1 MLYTALHLGEGNQD
15 KTLHIHGRALR
26 RKIKMSNRINR
37 AVLPLILCGALL
49 AGCGGG
55 AAASAEAAAAVSETD
70 GSFVA
75 VPVET
80 IDTGALFS
88 TRDMD
93 AGYDESAAVS
103 IRLNGGT
110 ALCSSAAVAIDGG
123 EITLLAEGVYIL
135 SGTLTEGQ
143 VVVDAGEADKVQI
156 VLSGADITSASSA
169 AIYCREADKVFLTL
183 AEGTENSLTNGGSF
197 QPVDD
202 SNIDAVVFSK
212 TDLTLNGSGSL
223 TVTSPGGHGV
233 VSKDELTITGGSY
246 TVTAARHGLT
256 GKDSVAIAGRSFNIT
271 SGSDG
276 IHAENADDA
285 AKGFLCIADGS
296 FTIDAQGDAIS
307 ASGELQIDGGSYTL
321 TAGGGSA
328 SVTMKAGDTMQR
340 PGFQDF
346 SAVGTSPDAADATEN
361 TASCKGI
368 KADGT
373 LTVNG
378 GSFDLDTADDAVHS
392 GADVTITGGEWTLRT
407 GDDGIHADASVL
419 IQAGR
424 FTIPYC
430 YEGVEGLSVTIDGG
444 TLDIT
449 ARDDGINAAG
459 GADGSGTAYGFGRQ
473 DPFAVNNDCA
483 ITINGGEITIVSD
496 GDCLDSNRSLTV
508 NGGTLK
514 LTCNGNGNTAI
525 DANGTF
531 SNNGG
536 SITTND
542 GSESGTGGMGGGR
555 GGMDGHGGMGG
566 GKPFGAE
573 KAGGEGMP
581 REPGQQRPMP
591 GAAV

>member
-1 MLYTALHLGEGNQD
+1 MGSQMVFRRYEIKYLMD
-15 KTLHIHGRALR
+15 RRWALR
-26 RKIKMSNRINR
+26 RKIKMSKRINR
-37 AVLPLILCGALL
+37 SVLPFILCVALLL

-55 AAASAEAAAAVSETD
+55 AAAATAAVSETV
-70 GSFVA
+70 STPLA
-75 VPVET
+75 ATVET
-80 IDTGALFS
+80 MDTGALFS
-88 TRDMD
+88 KRDMD

-103 IRLNGGT
+103 IRLNGDS
-110 ALCSSAAVAIDGG
+110 ALCSSSAVAIDGG

-143 VVVDAGEADKVQI
+143 VVVDAGDGDKVQI

-183 AEGTENSLTNGGSF
+183 AAGTENSLTNGGSF
-197 QPVDD
+197 QPVED

-223 TVTSPGGHGV
+223 TVTSPGGHGI

-246 TVTAARHGLT
+246 TLTAARHGFT
-256 GKDSVAIAGRSFNIT
+256 GKDSVAIAGGSFNIT

-307 ASGELQIDGGSYTL
+307 ASGEVQIDGGSYAL
-321 TAGGGSA
+321 TAGGGSDG
-328 SVTMKAGDTMQR
+328 VTMKAGNTMQR
-340 PGFQDF
+340 PGFQAF
-346 SAVGTSPDAADATEN
+346 SAADATAAADATED
-361 TASCKGI
+361 TTSCKGI

-378 GSFDLDTADDAVHS
+378 GSFDLDTADDAIHS
-392 GADVTITGGEWTLRT
+392 GADVTITGGEWTIRT
-407 GDDGIHADASVL
+407 GDDGIHADAAVL
-419 IQAGR
+419 IQAGNL
-424 FTIPYC
+424 TIPYC
-430 YEGVEGLSVTIDGG
+430 YEGVEGQSVTIDGG

-473 DPFAVNNDCA
+473 DPFAVDGSCA

-496 GDCLDSNRSLTV
+496 GDCLDSNGSLTI

-525 DANGTF
+525 DANGTYA
-531 SNNGG
+531 NNGG

-555 GGMDGHGGMGG
+555 GDMGG

-573 KAGGEGMP
+573 KAGGQGMP
-581 REPGQQRPMP
+581 REPGQQRPIP
-591 GAAV
+591 GAAA

>member
-1 MLYTALHLGEGNQD
+1 MNQRI
-15 KTLHIHGRALR
+15 KRAILT
-26 RKIKMSNRINR
+26 S
-37 AVLPLILCGALL
+37 ILCGALLL

-55 AAASAEAAAAVSETD
+55 AAAATAAVSETV
-70 GSFVA
+70 STPLA
-75 VPVET
+75 ATVET
-80 IDTGALFS
+80 LDTGALFS

-103 IRLNGGT
+103 IRLNGDT
-110 ALCSSAAVAIDGG
+110 ALCSSSAVAIDGG
-123 EITLLAEGVYIL
+123 DISLLAEGVYIL

-143 VVVDAGEADKVQI
+143 VVVDAGDADKVQI
-156 VLSGADITSASSA
+156 VLSGADITSTASA

-223 TVTSPGGHGV
+223 TVTSPGGHGI

-246 TVTAARHGLT
+246 TLTAARHGFT
-256 GKDSVAIAGRSFNIT
+256 GKDSVAIAGGSFTIT

-307 ASGELQIDGGSYTL
+307 ASGKVQIDGGSFAL

-328 SVTMKAGDTMQR
+328 SVTMKAGDAMQR
-340 PGFQDF
+340 PGFRDF
-346 SAVGTSPDAADATEN
+346 SAAGASPDVADATED

-368 KADGT
+368 KADGA
-373 LTVNG
+373 LTVSG

-407 GDDGIHADASVL
+407 GDDGIHADAAVL
-419 IQAGR
+419 IRAGR

-430 YEGVEGLSVTIDGG
+430 YEGVEGQSVTIDGG

-459 GADGSGTAYGFGRQ
+459 GADGSAYGFGRQ
-473 DPFAVNNDCA
+473 DPFAVDSNCA

-496 GDCLDSNRSLTV
+496 GDCLDSNGSLTI

-525 DANGTF
+525 DANGTYA
-531 SNNGG
+531 NNGG

-555 GGMDGHGGMGG
+555 GGMGGHGGMGG

-573 KAGGEGMP
+573 KADEGMP
-581 REPGQQRPMP
+581 RDPGQQRSMP
-591 GAAV
+591 GATA

>member
-1 MLYTALHLGEGNQD
+1 MS
-15 KTLHIHGRALR
+15 KR
-26 RKIKMSNRINR
+26 IKRTVFTS
-37 AVLPLILCGALL
+37 ILCVALLL

-55 AAASAEAAAAVSETD
+55 AAAAAEAPAAVSETD
-70 GSFVA
+70 SSSA
-75 VPVET
+75 VTANVEAM
-80 IDTGALFS
+80 DTGALFS
-88 TRDMD
+88 TRDME

-103 IRLNGGT
+103 IRLGGDT
-110 ALCSSAAVAIDGG
+110 ALCSSSAVAIDGG

-143 VVVDAGEADKVQI
+143 VVVDAGDGAKVQI
-156 VLSGADITSASSA
+156 VLKGADITSAASA

-183 AEGTENSLTNGGSF
+183 AAGTENSLYNGGSF

-223 TVTSPGGHGV
+223 TVTSPGGHGI

-246 TVTAARHGLT
+246 TLTAARHGLT
-256 GKDSVAIAGRSFNIT
+256 GKDSVDIAGGSFSIT

-285 AKGFLCIADGS
+285 AKGFLYIADGS

-307 ASGELQIDGGSYTL
+307 ASGQLQIDGGSFAL
-321 TAGGGSA
+321 TAGGGSEGA
-328 SVTMKAGDTMQR
+328 TMKAGDAMQR

-346 SAVGTSPDAADATEN
+346 SVADAADAAD

-368 KADGT
+368 KAGGA
-373 LTVNG
+373 LTVSG

-392 GADVTITGGEWTLRT
+392 GGDVTITGGEWTIRT
-407 GDDGIHADASVL
+407 GDDGIHADAAVL
-419 IQAGR
+419 IQAGT

-430 YEGVEGLSVTIDGG
+430 YEGVEGQSVTIDGG
-444 TLDIT
+444 TLDII

-473 DPFAVNNDCA
+473 DPFAVDGNCA

-496 GDCLDSNRSLTV
+496 GDCLDSNGILTV

-555 GGMDGHGGMGG
+555 GGMGG
-566 GKPFGAE
+566 GKPFDAE

-581 REPGQQRPMP
+581 RAPGQQRPMP
-591 GAAV
+591 GAAA

>member
-1 MLYTALHLGEGNQD
+1 MN
-15 KTLHIHGRALR
+15 
-26 RKIKMSNRINR
+26 SRINR
-37 AVLPLILCGALL
+37 TILPLILCGALL

-70 GSFVA
+70 SSVVA
-75 VPVET
+75 APAET
-80 IDTGALFS
+80 VDTGTLFS

-93 AGYDESAAVS
+93 AGYDESAAVP
-103 IRLNGGT
+103 IRLNGDT
-110 ALCSSAAVAIDGG
+110 ALCSSSAVAIEGG
-123 EITLLAEGVYIL
+123 KITLLAEGVYIL
-135 SGTLTEGQ
+135 SGTLEDGQ
-143 VVVDAGEADKVQI
+143 VVVDAGNGDKVQI
-156 VLSGADITSASSA
+156 VLSGADITCASSA
-169 AIYCREADKVFLTL
+169 AIYCRGADKVFLTL
-183 AEGTENSLTNGGSF
+183 AAGTENSLANGGSF

-202 SNIDAVVFSK
+202 SNIDAVVFSR

-233 VSKDELTITGGSY
+233 VSKDELTVTGGSY
-246 TVTAARHGLT
+246 TVTAAKHGFT
-256 GKDSVAIAGRSFNIT
+256 GKDSVAIAGGSFTIT

-307 ASGELQIDGGSYTL
+307 ASGQLQIDGGSYAL
-321 TAGGGSA
+321 TAGGGSESA
-328 SVTMKAGDTMQR
+328 TMKAGDTMQR
-340 PGFQDF
+340 PGFRDF
-346 SAVGTSPDAADATEN
+346 SSAVASPDAAAAEDTV
-361 TASCKGI
+361 SCKGI

-392 GADVTITGGEWTLRT
+392 GADVTITGGEWTIRT
-407 GDDGIHADASVL
+407 GDDGIHADAAVI
-419 IQAGR
+419 IQTGR
-424 FTIPYC
+424 FIISDC
-430 YEGVEGLSVTIDGG
+430 YEGVEGQSVTIHGG

-473 DPFAVNNDCA
+473 DPFAVDDSCA

-496 GDCLDSNRSLTV
+496 GDCLDSNGSLTI

-514 LTCNGNGNTAI
+514 LSCSGNGNTAI
-525 DANGTF
+525 DSNGAYA
-531 SNNGG
+531 NNGG

-542 GSESGTGGMGGGR
+542 GSESGAGGMGGGR
-555 GGMDGHGGMGG
+555 GSMDGHGGMGG
-566 GKPFGAE
+566 EKPFGAE
-573 KAGGEGMP
+573 KAGGDGMP

-591 GAAV
+591 GAAA

>member
-1 MLYTALHLGEGNQD
+1 MN
-15 KTLHIHGRALR
+15 
-26 RKIKMSNRINR
+26 SRINR
-37 AVLPLILCGALL
+37 TILPLILCGALL

-70 GSFVA
+70 SSVVA
-75 VPVET
+75 APAET
-80 IDTGALFS
+80 VDTGTLFS

-93 AGYDESAAVS
+93 AGYDESAAVP
-103 IRLNGGT
+103 IRLNGDT
-110 ALCSSAAVAIDGG
+110 ALCSSSAVAIEGG
-123 EITLLAEGVYIL
+123 KITLLAEGVYIL
-135 SGTLTEGQ
+135 SGTLEDGQ
-143 VVVDAGEADKVQI
+143 VVVDAGNGDKVQI
-156 VLSGADITSASSA
+156 VLSGADITCASSA

-183 AEGTENSLTNGGSF
+183 AAGTENSLANGGSF

-202 SNIDAVVFSK
+202 SNIDAVVFSR

-233 VSKDELTITGGSY
+233 VSKDELTVTGGSY
-246 TVTAARHGLT
+246 TVTAAKHGFT
-256 GKDSVAIAGRSFNIT
+256 GKDSVAIAGGSFTIT

-307 ASGELQIDGGSYTL
+307 ASGQLQIDGGSYAL
-321 TAGGGSA
+321 TAGGGSESA
-328 SVTMKAGDTMQR
+328 TMKAGDTMQR
-340 PGFQDF
+340 PGFRDF
-346 SAVGTSPDAADATEN
+346 SSAVASPDAAAAEDTV
-361 TASCKGI
+361 SCKGI

-392 GADVTITGGEWTLRT
+392 GADVTITGGEWTIRT
-407 GDDGIHADASVL
+407 GDDGIHADAAVI
-419 IQAGR
+419 IQTGR
-424 FTIPYC
+424 FTISDC
-430 YEGVEGLSVTIDGG
+430 YEGVEGQSVTIHGV

-449 ARDDGINAAG
+449 ARDDGINAAD

-473 DPFAVNNDCA
+473 DPFAVDDSCA

-496 GDCLDSNRSLTV
+496 GDCLDSNGSLTI

-514 LTCNGNGNTAI
+514 LSCSGNGNTAI
-525 DANGTF
+525 DSNGAYA
-531 SNNGG
+531 NNGG

-542 GSESGTGGMGGGR
+542 GSESAAGGMGGGR
-555 GGMDGHGGMGG
+555 GSMDGHGGMGG
-566 GKPFGAE
+566 EKPFGAE
-573 KAGGEGMP
+573 KAGGDGMP

-591 GAAV
+591 GAAA

>member
-1 MLYTALHLGEGNQD
+1 M
-15 KTLHIHGRALR
+15 
-26 RKIKMSNRINR
+26 
-37 AVLPLILCGALL
+37 
-49 AGCGGG
+49 
-55 AAASAEAAAAVSETD
+55 
-70 GSFVA
+70 
-75 VPVET
+75 
-80 IDTGALFS
+80 DTGALFS

-93 AGYDESAAVS
+93 AGYDESAAVP
-103 IRLNGGT
+103 IRLSGDT

-123 EITLLAEGVYIL
+123 KITLLAEGVYIL

-143 VVVDAGEADKVQI
+143 VVVDAGDGDKVQI
-156 VLSGADITSASSA
+156 VLKGADITSAASA

-197 QPVDD
+197 EPVDD

-212 TDLTLNGSGSL
+212 ADLTLNGSGSL
-223 TVTSPGGHGV
+223 TVTSPGGHGI

-256 GKDSVAIAGRSFNIT
+256 GKDSVAIAGGSFNIT

-276 IHAENADDA
+276 IHAENADNA
-285 AKGFLCIADGS
+285 AKGFLYIVDGS

-307 ASGELQIDGGSYTL
+307 ASGEVQIDGGSFAL

-328 SVTMKAGDTMQR
+328 SVTMKAGDAMQR
-340 PGFQDF
+340 PGFRDF
-346 SAVGTSPDAADATEN
+346 SAAGASPDAADATEDA
-361 TASCKGI
+361 ASCKGI
-368 KADGT
+368 KADGA

-392 GADVTITGGEWTLRT
+392 GGDVTITGGEWTLRT
-407 GDDGIHADASVL
+407 GDDGIHADAAVL
-419 IQAGR
+419 IQAGN
-424 FTIPYC
+424 FIISYC
-430 YEGVEGLSVTIDGG
+430 YEGVEGQSVTIDGG
-444 TLDIT
+444 ALDIT
-449 ARDDGINAAG
+449 ARDDGLNAAG

-473 DPFAVNNDCA
+473 DPFAVDGNCA

-496 GDCLDSNRSLTV
+496 GDCLDSNGSLTI

-531 SNNGG
+531 ANNGG

-555 GGMDGHGGMGG
+555 GGMGGHGGMGG

-591 GAAV
+591 GAAA

>member
-1 MLYTALHLGEGNQD
+1 
-15 KTLHIHGRALR
+15 
-26 RKIKMSNRINR
+26 MSNQTKR
-37 AVLPLILCGALL
+37 AVLASILCVALLL
-49 AGCGGG
+49 AGCGGE
-55 AAASAEAAAAVSETD
+55 AAASAETTTAVSETD
-70 GSFVA
+70 NTPLEATVA
-75 VPVET
+75 AT
-80 IDTGALFS
+80 DTSALFS
-88 TRDMD
+88 NRDMD
-93 AGYDESAAVS
+93 AGYDGSAAVS

-110 ALCSSAAVAIDGG
+110 ALCSSSAVAIDGG

-143 VVVDAGEADKVQI
+143 VVVDAGDGAKVQI

-183 AEGTENSLTNGGSF
+183 AAGTENSLTNGGSF
-197 QPVDD
+197 QPAED

-223 TVTSPGGHGV
+223 TVTSPGGHGI
-233 VSKDELTITGGSY
+233 VSKDELTITDGSY
-246 TVTAARHGLT
+246 TLTAARHGLS
-256 GKDSVAIAGRSFNIT
+256 GKDSVAIAGGSFTIT

-285 AKGFLCIADGS
+285 AKGFLYIADGS

-307 ASGELQIDGGSYTL
+307 ASGDLQIDGGSFAL

-340 PGFQDF
+340 PGSQDF
-346 SAVGTSPDAADATEN
+346 SVANAADAADAAED

-368 KADGT
+368 KAGGT

-392 GADVTITGGEWTLRT
+392 GGDVTVTGGEWTLRT
-407 GDDGIHADASVL
+407 GDDGIHADAAVL
-419 IQAGR
+419 IRAGS

-430 YEGVEGLSVTIDGG
+430 YEGVEGQSVTIDGG

-449 ARDDGINAAG
+449 ARDDGLNAAG

-473 DPFAVNNDCA
+473 DPFAVDENCA

-496 GDCLDSNRSLTV
+496 GDCLDSNGILTV

-514 LTCNGNGNTAI
+514 LSCSGNGNTAI
-525 DANGTF
+525 DASGTF
-531 SNNGG
+531 TNNGG

-542 GSESGTGGMGGGR
+542 GSESGTGGMGGGH

-591 GAAV
+591 GPAA

>member
-1 MLYTALHLGEGNQD
+1 MSKRIKRTAL
-15 KTLHIHGRALR
+15 T
-26 RKIKMSNRINR
+26 S
-37 AVLPLILCGALL
+37 ILCIALLL

-55 AAASAEAAAAVSETD
+55 AAASAEAPAAVSET
-70 GSFVA
+70 GSSAVTATVA
-75 VPVET
+75 AV
-80 IDTGALFS
+80 DSGALFS
-88 TRDMD
+88 KRDMD

-103 IRLNGGT
+103 IRLGGDT
-110 ALCSSAAVAIDGG
+110 ALCSSSAVAIDGG

-143 VVVDAGEADKVQI
+143 VVVDAGDGDKVQI
-156 VLSGADITSASSA
+156 VLSGADITSAASA

-183 AEGTENSLTNGGSF
+183 AAGTENSLSNGGSF

-223 TVTSPGGHGV
+223 TVTSPEGHGI
-233 VSKDELTITGGSY
+233 VSKDELTVTGGSY
-246 TVTAARHGLT
+246 TLTADRHGLT
-256 GKDSVAIAGRSFNIT
+256 GKDSVAIAGGSFNIT

-285 AKGFLCIADGS
+285 AKGFLYIADGS
-296 FTIDAQGDAIS
+296 FNIDAQGDAIS
-307 ASGELQIDGGSYTL
+307 TCGQLQIDGGSFAL
-321 TAGGGSA
+321 TAGGGSTA
-328 SVTMKAGDTMQR
+328 VTMKAGDTMQR
-340 PGFQDF
+340 PGFRDF
-346 SAVGTSPDAADATEN
+346 SAAGTPSDTADATED

-392 GADVTITGGEWTLRT
+392 GADVTITGGEWSIRT
-407 GDDGIHADASVL
+407 GDDGIHADAAVL
-419 IQAGR
+419 IQAGNL
-424 FTIPYC
+424 TIPYC
-430 YEGVEGLSVTIDGG
+430 YEGVEGQSVTIDGG

-473 DPFAVNNDCA
+473 DPFAVDGSCA
-483 ITINGGEITIVSD
+483 ITINDGEITIVSD
-496 GDCLDSNRSLTV
+496 GDCLDSNGSLTI

-514 LTCNGNGNTAI
+514 LTCSGNGNTAI
-525 DANGTF
+525 DANGTYA
-531 SNNGG
+531 NNGG

-542 GSESGTGGMGGGR
+542 GSDSGTGGMGGGR
-555 GGMDGHGGMGG
+555 GDMGGGRGDMGG

-573 KAGGEGMP
+573 KAGGQGMP

-591 GAAV
+591 GAAA

>member
-1 MLYTALHLGEGNQD
+1 MLYTALHLGDGNRD
-15 KTLHIHGRALR
+15 KTLHIHGGALR
-26 RKIKMSNRINR
+26 RKFNMSSRINR
-37 AVLPLILCGALL
+37 TILPLILCGALL

-70 GSFVA
+70 GSVVA
-75 VPVET
+75 APAET

-93 AGYDESAAVS
+93 AGYDESAAVP
-103 IRLNGGT
+103 IRLNGDT
-110 ALCSSAAVAIDGG
+110 SLCSSSAVAIEGG
-123 EITLLAEGVYIL
+123 KITLLAEGVYIL
-135 SGTLTEGQ
+135 SGTLEDGQ
-143 VVVDAGEADKVQI
+143 VVVDAGNGDKVQI
-156 VLSGADITSASSA
+156 VLSGADITCASSA
-169 AIYCREADKVFLTL
+169 AIYCRKADKVFLTL
-183 AEGTENSLTNGGSF
+183 AAGTENSLANGGSF

-202 SNIDAVVFSK
+202 SNIDAVLFSR

-233 VSKDELTITGGSY
+233 VSKDELTVTGGSY
-246 TVTAARHGLT
+246 TVTAAKHGFT
-256 GKDSVAIAGRSFNIT
+256 GKDSVAIADGSFTIT

-285 AKGFLCIADGS
+285 AKGFLYIADGS
-296 FTIDAQGDAIS
+296 FIINAQGDAIS
-307 ASGELQIDGGSYTL
+307 ASGQLQIDGGSYAL
-321 TAGGGSA
+321 TVGGSSESA
-328 SVTMKAGDTMQR
+328 TMKAGDTMQR
-340 PGFQDF
+340 LGFRDF
-346 SAVGTSPDAADATEN
+346 SSAVASPDAAAAED

-392 GADVTITGGEWTLRT
+392 GADVTITGGEWTIRT
-407 GDDGIHADASVL
+407 GDDGIHADAAVI
-419 IQAGR
+419 IQTGR
-424 FTIPYC
+424 FTISDC
-430 YEGVEGLSVTIDGG
+430 YEGVEGQSVTIHGG

-459 GADGSGTAYGFGRQ
+459 GADGSGTAYGFGHQ
-473 DPFAVNNDCA
+473 DPFAVDDSCA

-496 GDCLDSNRSLTV
+496 GDCLDSNGSLTI

-514 LTCNGNGNTAI
+514 LSCSGNGNTAI
-525 DANGTF
+525 DSNGAYA
-531 SNNGG
+531 NNGG

-542 GSESGTGGMGGGR
+542 GSESGAGGMGGGR
-555 GGMDGHGGMGG
+555 GSMDGHGGMGG
-566 GKPFGAE
+566 EKPFGAE
-573 KAGGEGMP
+573 KAGGDGMP

-591 GAAV
+591 GAAA

>member
-1 MLYTALHLGEGNQD
+1 
-15 KTLHIHGRALR
+15 
-26 RKIKMSNRINR
+26 MSKRINR
-37 AVLPLILCGALL
+37 AVLPFILCGALL

-55 AAASAEAAAAVSETD
+55 AAASAEATAAVSET
-70 GSFVA
+70 GSTPLAATVA
-75 VPVET
+75 AM
-80 IDTGALFS
+80 DTGALFS

-103 IRLNGGT
+103 IQLNDDT
-110 ALCSSAAVAIDGG
+110 ALCSSSAVAIDGG

-135 SGTLTEGQ
+135 SGTLAEGQ
-143 VVVDAGEADKVQI
+143 VVVDAGDADKVQI
-156 VLSGADITSASSA
+156 VLSGADITSAASA
-169 AIYCREADKVFLTL
+169 SIYCREADKVFLTL
-183 AEGTENSLTNGGSF
+183 AEGTENSLNNGGSF

-223 TVTSPGGHGV
+223 TVTSPGGHGI

-246 TVTAARHGLT
+246 TVTAAKHGFT
-256 GKDSVAIAGRSFNIT
+256 GKDSVAIAVGSFNIT

-285 AKGFLCIADGS
+285 AKGFLYIAGGS

-307 ASGELQIDGGSYTL
+307 ASGELQIDGGSYAL

-328 SVTMKAGDTMQR
+328 GATMKAGDTMQR
-340 PGFQDF
+340 PGFRDF
-346 SAVGTSPDAADATEN
+346 SAAGTLSDAADTTED

-368 KADGT
+368 KAGGD
-373 LTVNG
+373 LTVSG

-407 GDDGIHADASVL
+407 GDDGIHADAAVL

-424 FTIPYC
+424 FAIPYC
-430 YEGVEGLSVTIDGG
+430 YEGVEGPSVTIDGG

-473 DPFAVNNDCA
+473 DPFAVDDNCA
-483 ITINGGEITIVSD
+483 ITVNGGEITIVSD
-496 GDCLDSNRSLTV
+496 GDCLDSNGSLTV

-531 SNNGG
+531 ANNGG

-542 GSESGTGGMGGGR
+542 GSESGTGGMGGRGGMDGGR
-555 GGMDGHGGMGG
+555 GGMDG

-573 KAGGEGMP
+573 KAGGGGMP

-591 GAAV
+591 DAAA

>member
-1 MLYTALHLGEGNQD
+1 MGSQMVFRRYEIKYLMD
-15 KTLHIHGRALR
+15 RRRALR
-26 RKIKMSNRINR
+26 RKIKMSKRIKR
-37 AVLPLILCGALL
+37 TALTSILCIALLL

-55 AAASAEAAAAVSETD
+55 AAPSAEVTAAVSETV
-70 GSFVA
+70 STPLA
-75 VPVET
+75 ATVET
-80 IDTGALFS
+80 MDTGALFS

-93 AGYDESAAVS
+93 ASYDESAAVS
-103 IRLNGGT
+103 IRLNGDS
-110 ALCSSAAVAIDGG
+110 ALCSSSAVAIDGG

-143 VVVDAGEADKVQI
+143 VVVDAGDGDKVQI
-156 VLSGADITSASSA
+156 VLSGADITSAASA

-183 AEGTENSLTNGGSF
+183 AAGTENSLTNGGSF

-223 TVTSPGGHGV
+223 TVTSPGGHGI

-246 TVTAARHGLT
+246 TLTAARHGLT
-256 GKDSVAIAGRSFNIT
+256 CKDSVAIAGGNFTIT

-307 ASGELQIDGGSYTL
+307 ASSQLQIDGGSFAL

-328 SVTMKAGDTMQR
+328 SATMKAGDTMQR
-340 PGFQDF
+340 PGFRDF
-346 SAVGTSPDAADATEN
+346 SAADAVAAADATED

-368 KADGT
+368 KADGA
-373 LTVNG
+373 LTVSG

-392 GADVTITGGEWTLRT
+392 GADVAITGGEWTIRT
-407 GDDGIHADASVL
+407 GDDGIHADAAVL
-419 IQAGR
+419 IQAGNL
-424 FTIPYC
+424 TIPYC
-430 YEGVEGLSVTIDGG
+430 YEGVEGQSVTIDGG

-449 ARDDGINAAG
+449 ARDDGLNAAG
-459 GADGSGTAYGFGRQ
+459 GSDGSGTAYGFGRQ
-473 DPFAVNNDCA
+473 DPFAVDDNCA

-496 GDCLDSNRSLTV
+496 SDCLDSNGSLTI

-514 LTCNGNGNTAI
+514 LTCSGNGNTAI
-525 DANGTF
+525 DANGTYA
-531 SNNGG
+531 NNGG

-555 GGMDGHGGMGG
+555 GDMGG

-573 KAGGEGMP
+573 KAGGQGMP
-581 REPGQQRPMP
+581 REPGQQRPIP
-591 GAAV
+591 GAAA

>member
-1 MLYTALHLGEGNQD
+1 MNQRI
-15 KTLHIHGRALR
+15 KRAILT
-26 RKIKMSNRINR
+26 S
-37 AVLPLILCGALL
+37 ILCGALLL

-55 AAASAEAAAAVSETD
+55 AAASAEVTAAVSET
-70 GSFVA
+70 GSTPLAATVA
-75 VPVET
+75 AM
-80 IDTGALFS
+80 DTGAFFS

-103 IRLNGGT
+103 IRLNGDT
-110 ALCSSAAVAIDGG
+110 ALCSSSAVAIDGG

-135 SGTLTEGQ
+135 SGTLTDGQ
-143 VVVDAGEADKVQI
+143 VVVDAGDGDKVQI
-156 VLSGADITSASSA
+156 VLSGADITSAASA

-183 AEGTENSLTNGGSF
+183 AEGTENRLTNGGSF
-197 QPVDD
+197 EPVED

-223 TVTSPGGHGV
+223 TVTSPGGHGI

-246 TVTAARHGLT
+246 TLTAARHGLT
-256 GKDSVAIAGRSFNIT
+256 GKDSVAIAGGSFNIT
-271 SGSDG
+271 SSSDG

-285 AKGFLCIADGS
+285 AKGFLYIADGS

-307 ASGELQIDGGSYTL
+307 ASGKLQIDGGSFAL

-328 SVTMKAGDTMQR
+328 GVTMKAGDAMQR
-340 PGFQDF
+340 PGFRDF
-346 SAVGTSPDAADATEN
+346 SAAGTPSDVADATED

-368 KADGT
+368 KADGA
-373 LTVNG
+373 LTVSG

-392 GADVTITGGEWTLRT
+392 GANVTITGGAWTLRT
-407 GDDGIHADASVL
+407 GDDGIHADAAVL
-419 IQAGR
+419 IQAGN
-424 FTIPYC
+424 FAISYC
-430 YEGVEGLSVTIDGG
+430 YEGVEGQSVTIDGG

-473 DPFAVNNDCA
+473 DPFAVDGNCA

-496 GDCLDSNRSLTV
+496 GDCLDSNGSLTI

-531 SNNGG
+531 ANNGG

-555 GGMDGHGGMGG
+555 GGMGG

-581 REPGQQRPMP
+581 RDPGQQRPMP
-591 GAAV
+591 GAAA